1 MPETR
6 PRGFFIT
13 LEGGEGSGKTT
24 LAAALACALEER
36 RHNVCLTRE
45 PGGTQLGRAI
55 EQLFEQKE
63 ADDTPAP
70 VAELLLFE
78 ADRAQH
84 VSENIIPALAAGDI
98 VVCDRFTD
106 SSLAYQG
113 FGRDLG
119 LDFVR
124 TLNKAATGGLKP
136 DLTLL
141 LDVPPEVGLARAPT
155 QTDATGR
162 ESIDF
167 HARVREGFLQLAREE
182 PGRFVV
188 IDSTLPL
195 DEVTEMALAVVARLL
210 ELSA

>member
-1 MPETR
+1 MPATQS
-6 PRGFFIT
+6 RGFLVT
-13 LEGGEGSGKTT
+13 LEGGEGSGKST

-36 RHNVCLTRE
+36 RYNVCVTRE

-55 EQLFEQKE
+55 GRLFEQKE
-63 ADDTPAP
+63 GDDTPAP
-70 VAELLLFE
+70 LAELLLFE

-84 VSENIIPALAAGDI
+84 VVEKIIPALAAGDI
-98 VVCDRFTD
+98 VLCDRFTD

-113 FGRDLG
+113 CGRGLD

-124 TLNKAATGGLKP
+124 TLNEAATDGLKP
-136 DLTLL
+136 TLTLL

-162 ESIDF
+162 EPLDF

-188 IDSTLPL
+188 IDATLPL
-195 DEVTEMALAVVARLL
+195 DEVTEMASAAIARLL
-210 ELSA
+210 EPSA